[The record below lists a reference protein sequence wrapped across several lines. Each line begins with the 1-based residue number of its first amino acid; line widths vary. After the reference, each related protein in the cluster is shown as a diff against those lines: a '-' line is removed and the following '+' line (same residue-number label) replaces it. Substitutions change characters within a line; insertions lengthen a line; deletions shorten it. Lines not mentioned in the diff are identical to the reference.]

1 MNISKDIFKAYDV
14 RGIYDSQLT
23 LDSVHLIAEAL
34 CKIYDKNNEKIIVGR
49 DGRLSSLALSKS
61 LINGFLK
68 AGKDVIDIGV
78 VPTPIMYFAVNFF
91 KSTSGIIVT
100 GSHNPKNYNGLKII
114 MDGHSLA
121 GEEIQNIYKH
131 IVSNKFLK
139 SKNLGTL
146 ENLKINDKYIE
157 RICGDIKIKKKLK
170 IAIDAGNGVAG
181 PQALNVYKNLGCDV
195 INLYCD
201 IDGNFPNHPPN
212 PNDPKN
218 LNDLIEIVIFN
229 KCDLGIAFDGDGDR
243 CIIIDNLGN
252 ILWPDR
258 QMMLYSS
265 DVLSRNKN
273 SKIVFDVKS
282 TKLLPDYIKKN
293 NGIPVMC
300 RTGHSFIKKKMKEI
314 DAILGGEMSG
324 HIFFKERWYGF
335 DDGIYTGAR
344 MLEIISNQNLSSS
357 ELFSS
362 LPSLCSTHE
371 LNIFVNKEGAQ
382 HDFMKKFVNN
392 AKFSNATI
400 SKIDGLRVD
409 YENGWGL
416 IRASNTMPCLVMR
429 FEAKTETELYRIQ
442 EKFRE
447 EISKIDSTL
456 EIPNGKK

>member
-34 CKIYDKNNEKIIVGR
+34 CKIYNKNNEKIIVGR

-91 KSTSGIIVT
+91 KLTSGIIVT

-146 ENLKINDKYIE
+146 ENLKINNKYIE

-442 EKFRE
+442 EKFRD

-456 EIPNGKK
+456 EIPNGKE